1 MNGQVRTVLGD
12 VAPEDL
18 GVTYLHEHLIIDSPL
33 IADTMA
39 HIHLPD
45 PDEAVSEMRLCLS
58 AGVSTMVDT
67 MPAGSGRG
75 VVRLAEAS
83 RRSGMHIIASTGL
96 HTAKYYDTV
105 LWAKTED
112 ADGLAARFIADIEIG
127 IDRLDYLGAGVDRTD
142 MRAGIIKAAT
152 FHEPD
157 PRRDRRVFE
166 AAAIAAR
173 QTGAPVLTHCEAG
186 VGGLEQIELLSEFGV
201 PLHRVVLSHTD
212 KVDDLDY
219 HKALLESGVNLEYDQ
234 ALRHSG
240 EAVGVTANL
249 LASMIEEG
257 FLAQLMLGT
266 DGARRTLWSA
276 LGGTPGLSW
285 LASGFRLAM
294 SEAGVT
300 DDDQRALFVRNPRRF
315 LAFRNKGPSVVV

>member
-45 PDEAVSEMRLCLS
+45 PDEAVSEMRLCSS
-58 AGVSTMVDT
+58 AGVSAMVDT

-75 VVRLAEAS
+75 VERLAEAS